1 MWLAKIT
8 TPKTK
13 EEDRIIASLDRQ
25 IKRSRE
31 EAETIGELTDPHH
44 ISSGSLEL
52 RQMGA
57 RGEPGIIH
65 TVRTAQ
71 SYDIQGMNFTA
82 QESRRAELARQQFQ
96 QIDNHFIDEYVQ
108 RTAAERAS
116 VDEHSGQRL
125 NQEVLD
131 SIARSQRLRLATL
144 NRMQR
149 AHEYNISDNLDQ
161 AISQRTQRMRQELFV
176 AELEKVPSVKQTPV
190 EQRKEIDMNDR
201 CLDDL
206 T

>member
-57 RGEPGIIH
+57 RGEPGIK
-65 TVRTAQ
+65 
-71 SYDIQGMNFTA
+71 
-82 QESRRAELARQQFQ
+82 
-96 QIDNHFIDEYVQ
+96 
-108 RTAAERAS
+108 
-116 VDEHSGQRL
+116 HSGQRL